1 MVTDQLPLP
10 GPQKGFCECK
20 LLEDGCGRY
29 GTLKK
34 PRRDGTRHVWGCKC
48 RSCLG
53 RRNRDIGRK
62 GQSKARKTLGI
73 QGATIGADHEENWR
87 GAVRVEVKSGAQ
99 VRPAWTA
106 YLKMENQGEAARAI
120 GDNRPFIGD
129 AEPPGTTDGLIL
141 IRRSQ
146 FWRVI
151 QAVWE
156 AAEHESSKQ

>member
-1 MVTDQLPLP
+1 MTDQLPLP
-10 GPQKGFCECK
+10 GPIKGYCECVM
-20 LLEDGCGRY
+20 LEGGCGRF
-29 GTLKK
+29 GALKK
-34 PRRDGTRHVWGCKC
+34 PDRDGNRHVWGCKC
-48 RSCLG
+48 RRCLG
-53 RRNRDIGRK
+53 RRNRQVGSK
-62 GQSKARKTLGI
+62 GQAKVRKTLGI
-73 QGATIGADHEENWR
+73 QGASIGADHEENWR

-146 FWRVI
+146 FWRVV
-151 QAVWE
+151 QAIV
-156 AAEHESSKQ
+156 EHADRESRKH